1 MKIAK
6 IVASAD
12 PADYPYNCQIW
23 HTEPDSFALHY
34 SGQGL
39 FCKTLGEAYAY
50 AREQGAGVT
59 EAPSL
64 TGEASSLG
72 SLSRRCGYTTT
83 PQTGRRAMTI
93 NELIDGVGH
102 EVQGPVEVRQVKNN
116 GNDLEKLFAC
126 DHGFC
131 DLPEE
136 VAEMEIA
143 CIYSEPWGNGDT
155 AIIFDVE

>member
-23 HTEPDSFALHY
+23 HAEPDSCVFHY

-59 EAPSL
+59 
-64 TGEASSLG
+64 
-72 SLSRRCGYTTT
+72 T
-83 PQTGRRAMTI
+83 PPAGRRTMTI
-93 NELIDGVGH
+93 NDLIDGVGH